1 MFRKKMIL
9 RSEAP
14 ADGGD
19 GGGGGSANTITPS
32 KWSIPDGAVEY
43 EAPSGGDGGDDG
55 GGDDGN
61 SNPPAGSEG
70 AQGAAS
76 PDGTQKPDT
85 TQAPQGGDGA
95 QGGAEGTQAKSAD
108 ATEGAQTPPANAEG
122 DQGGEG
128 AAPESPMD
136 FGDLPPFI
144 RDAIKSH
151 KEGKFNQEEFI
162 QKYQGLG
169 DIDTA
174 PSENIIREYY
184 SRKYGIKS
192 EENPNGVT
200 EEEIDTYIKSQKEQ
214 KLLDF
219 TAREFRP
226 QLKNLMEQEREEIY
240 NRDYQT
246 FAETQ
251 EKNLNDLF
259 AKTAN
264 YDNIYGVKV
273 SKSDLQEFN
282 QELKG
287 FLLPE
292 KGEQLQPIYVT
303 EKLSELLSNDETLY
317 QMLYAATKS
326 PKIKE
331 ALSGAKEST
340 KRNIESKLG
349 LTPNVGSG
357 SPSAHNS
364 GTITPGLWAMPD
376 ET

>member
-14 ADGGD
+14 ADGVD
-19 GGGGGSANTITPS
+19 GGGGSANTITPS

-43 EAPSGGDGGDDG
+43 EAPSGGDGGDDAGDQNSDAGDQNSDASQQNSDAGDQNSDALQQSDG
-55 GGDDGN
+55 GQQDNSDG
-61 SNPPAGSEG
+61 G
-70 AQGAAS
+70 
-76 PDGTQKPDT
+76 K
-85 TQAPQGGDGA
+85 
-95 QGGAEGTQAKSAD
+95 
-108 ATEGAQTPPANAEG
+108 QTPATDAPATDAPA
-122 DQGGEG
+122 DQGGQLDL
-128 AAPESPMD
+128 AS
-136 FGDLPPFI
+136 LPPFI
-144 RDAIKSH
+144 RDAIKAH
-151 KEGKFNQEEFI
+151 NEGKFNQEEFI
-162 QKYQGLG
+162 QKHQGLG
-169 DIDTA
+169 DVDTA

-200 EEEIDTYIKSQKEQ
+200 EEEVDTYIKSQKEQ

-226 QLKNLMEQEREEIY
+226 QLKNLIEQEREEIY
-240 NRDYQT
+240 NRDYQA

>member
-1 MFRKKMIL
+1 MFRPKFIL
-9 RSEAP
+9 RNEAP

-19 GGGGGSANTITPS
+19 AGGGGADSGANVITPS
-32 KWSIPDGAVEY
+32 KWSIPDGAVDY
-43 EAPSGGDGGDDG
+43 EAPSDEPAGG
-55 GGDDGN
+55 
-61 SNPPAGSEG
+61 SNPPADDAGD
-70 AQGAAS
+70 QNPDAS
-76 PDGTQKPDT
+76 QQTDGGQQANPDGGK
-85 TQAPQGGDGA
+85 
-95 QGGAEGTQAKSAD
+95 
-108 ATEGAQTPPANAEG
+108 QTPPTDVPPTDTPPTDAPPTDAPA
-122 DQGGEG
+122 DQGGQLDL
-128 AAPESPMD
+128 AS
-136 FGDLPPFI
+136 LPPFI
-144 RDAIKSH
+144 RDAIKAH
-151 KEGKFNQEEFI
+151 NEGKFNQEEFI
-162 QKYQGLG
+162 QKHQGLG
-169 DIDTA
+169 DVDTA

-200 EEEIDTYIKSQKEQ
+200 EEEINAYIKSQKDQ

-226 QLKNLMEQEREEIY
+226 QLKNLMEQEREEVY
-240 NRDYQT
+240 NRDYQS

-251 EKNLNDLF
+251 EKNLEELF

-273 SKSDLQEFN
+273 GKSDLQEFN

-292 KGEQLQPIYVT
+292 KGEQLQTIYVT
-303 EKLSELLSNDETLY
+303 EKFSKLLSDDETLY

-331 ALSGAKEST
+331 ALTGAKEST

-357 SPSAHNS
+357 SPTAHNS

-376 ET
+376 QEL